1 MSAPKPLTQTQQIDM
16 LKQTLWGGPEGE
28 GMVHTVAK
36 LAISVSELT
45 NTMRSK
51 AEVVIDEAGEQIS
64 LRKTAEDVADIK
76 KLLLRGL
83 WALAGV
89 GGGTLLIVGRSLQI
103 AVQGHV

>member
-1 MSAPKPLTQTQQIDM
+1 MTAKPITHQQQLDM
-16 LKQTLWGGPEGE
+16 LKHTLWGGPEGE

-45 NTMRSK
+45 NMMRSK
-51 AEVVIDEAGEQIS
+51 AEVVVDEAGEQIS
-64 LRKTAEDVADIK
+64 LRKTAEDVAEIK
-76 KLLLRGL
+76 KLLQRGL

>member
-1 MSAPKPLTQTQQIDM
+1 MSAKPVTQQQQLDM
-16 LKQTLWGGPEGE
+16 LKQTLWGGPDGE

-51 AEVVIDEAGEQIS
+51 AEIAVDETGELIS
-64 LRKTAEDVADIK
+64 LRKTSEDVAEIK
-76 KLLLRGL
+76 KLLQRGL

>member
-1 MSAPKPLTQTQQIDM
+1 MSAPKPLTQTQQVEM
-16 LKQTLWGGPEGE
+16 LKTTLWGGPDGE

-36 LAISVSELT
+36 LALSVTELT
-45 NTMRSK
+45 NAMRLK
-51 AEVVIDEAGEQIS
+51 AEIVVDESGEQIS
-64 LRKTAEDVADIK
+64 LRRTSEDVAEIK
-76 KLLLRGL
+76 KLLQRGL